1 MAKFKIG
8 DRVELVKDRCWAKS
22 GMKGAIVS
30 ADGSDYGVKFD
41 KRFDGGHDLDG
52 KCERG
57 YGHWAAREDM
67 KLIQRGFA
75 VGQIYRV
82 EETIHDKDWNGS
94 IFKVSDRK
102 ADTIYTKAIRGM
114 SPHYF
119 QSGSIFASNIALLT
133 GPQIGEA
140 IRKYDAEHSETDVR
154 EVKRHAK
161 VGEHIKVTY
170 ADFPDR
176 YSVGDILR
184 VTNDFENAPYDMWH
198 NKAVNYNKTNF
209 VIRDANYVVLEGYK
223 PEQKEQRKAK
233 VGDIVR
239 VLTENG
245 GPVRA
250 GTIWEVDSIRD
261 DGSLTV
267 HNSTYTDP
275 IRSIN
280 SRNYVVLSSGK
291 HVYSA
296 IDIQTAKDFVLR
308 TIYDL
313 AEEDVNVILSHSSG
327 DEEDNS
333 AFSCYIL
340 TDKAALSDVEGGVK
354 ITGTKEYNSCCS
366 DNDEPNEWVGKAVA
380 LCKALHRPLPS
391 YTL

>member
-82 EETIHDKDWNGS
+82 GAEPNKGTIARVKRVRDDAVD
-94 IFKVSDRK
+94 IKV
-102 ADTIYTKAIRGM
+102 IRGNADLCGFNRD
-114 SPHYF
+114 SEAAH
-119 QSGSIFASNIALLT
+119 SLTLLT
-133 GPQIGEA
+133 GSQIGEA
-140 IRKYDAEHSETDVR
+140 IRKWDEEHSKSGVR
-154 EVKRHAK
+154 EVKRSAN
-161 VGEHIKVTY
+161 VGEYIKIVN
-170 ADFPDR
+170 ADAWGHS
-176 YSVGDILR
+176 YKNGDILK
-184 VTNDFENAPYDMWH
+184 VVSCDCLAHAKGIEIGIGMYE
-198 NKAVNYNKTNF
+198 
-209 VIRDANYVVLEGYK
+209 YVVLEGYK
-223 PEQKEQRKAK
+223 EGYKPEQTEERRKAK
-233 VGDIVR
+233 VGDTIK
-239 VLTENG
+239 VLRDNG
-245 GPVRA
+245 DLVKPGAV
-250 GTIWEVDSIRD
+250 WKVKSVDS
-261 DGSLTV
+261 DGMLLITHADGGLTRAC
-267 HNSTYTDP
+267 SKD
-275 IRSIN
+275 
-280 SRNYVVLSSGK
+280 NYIVLSSGK
-291 HVYSA
+291 HIYSA
-296 IDIQTAKDFVLR
+296 TDIQTAKDFVLR

-313 AEEDVNVILSHSSG
+313 AAKDINVILSHSSG
-327 DEEDNS
+327 DENDNS

-340 TDKAALSDVEGGVK
+340 GDKAALGDVEGGVK
-354 ITGTKEYNSCCS
+354 ITGTKEYTSSCS
-366 DNDEPNEWVGKAVA
+366 ENDEPNEWVGKAVA